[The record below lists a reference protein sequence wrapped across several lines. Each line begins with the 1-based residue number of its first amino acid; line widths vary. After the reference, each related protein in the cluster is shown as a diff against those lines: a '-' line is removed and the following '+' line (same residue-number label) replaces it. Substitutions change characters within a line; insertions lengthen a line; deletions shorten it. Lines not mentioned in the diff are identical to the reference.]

1 MSLCQI
7 NFCAA
12 LPIILLEDEFMSM
25 KFRVVVDERERPSGV
40 PELLREFGLQVE
52 YQMLDVGDYVVS
64 PECAVERKE
73 GRDFFKSLYSGRLFD
88 QTHRLCETYDR
99 PVLVVEGELPLF
111 VREMA
116 RPRAFWGAL
125 TTLAFE
131 YGLSVFFTADAKQ
144 TADLIYTLTKRK
156 GPFRPRGPLVRKKL
170 KVRAL
175 EKNQLFLVS
184 GLPGIGPKLADRA
197 LRRFGTVR
205 RVFSASVAEL
215 SSVDGIGRVKA
226 EKIAEILDAHYHS
239 AEKPSKQLR
248 LDKT

>member
-1 MSLCQI
+1 
-7 NFCAA
+7 
-12 LPIILLEDEFMSM
+12 M
-25 KFRVVVDERERPSGV
+25 KIRVVVDEREKPSGV
-40 PELLREFGLQVE
+40 PELLKEYGLQVE

-64 PECAVERKE
+64 SDCAVERKE
-73 GRDFFKSLYSGRLFD
+73 ERDFLKSLYSGRLFD
-88 QTHRLCETYDR
+88 QAHRLCETYDR
-99 PVLVVEGELPLF
+99 SALIVEGKLPLF

-116 RPRAFWGAL
+116 KPRAFWGAL

-131 YGLSVFFTADAKQ
+131 YGLSVFFTADAGQ

-156 GPFRPRGPLVRKKL
+156 GLVRPRGLLVRKRPR
-170 KVRAL
+170 VRDL

-184 GLPGIGPKLADRA
+184 SLPGIGPKLADRA
-197 LRRFGTVR
+197 LRRFGTAR

-215 SSVDGIGRVKA
+215 SSVHGIGRIKA
-226 EKIAEILDAHYHS
+226 EKMAEILDAHYHP